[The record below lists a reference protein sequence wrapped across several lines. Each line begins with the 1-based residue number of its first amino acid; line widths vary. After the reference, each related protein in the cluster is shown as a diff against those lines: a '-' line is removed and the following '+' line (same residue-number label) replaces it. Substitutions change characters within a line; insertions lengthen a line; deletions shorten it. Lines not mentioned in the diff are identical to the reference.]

1 MSDPFIGEVRLYG
14 FSFAPKNW
22 ALCNG
27 QLLPIAQNTALF
39 SLLGTTFGG
48 NGVTTFALP
57 DLRSRLPVGFG
68 SGAGW
73 PPQLGEAGGTEAVI
87 LSAATMPA
95 HTHALNIADTAQTGS
110 PSGSAVLAS
119 STVSKPYLSG
129 ASSSVSMASGVIAP
143 SGGAQPHENMQPCLT
158 LNFAIAL
165 VGIFPSHP

>member
-14 FSFAPKNW
+14 FNFAPKNW

-57 DLRSRLPVGFG
+57 DLRGRLPVGFG

-73 PPQLGEAGGTEAVI
+73 TPQLGEAGGTEAVT
-87 LSAATMPA
+87 LSAAMMPA
-95 HTHALNIADTAQTGS
+95 HTHALNVADTAQTGS

-129 ASSSVSMASGVIAP
+129 AGDLVPMAAAAISPNG
-143 SGGAQPHENMQPCLT
+143 GGAPHPNLQPCLT